1 MKAKY
6 ILILLLCV
14 GLTMSSTLPV
24 FAQDA
29 GYRVHVRKD
38 YGYSW
43 ASDIQG
49 RFTIQLQGDETQVDW
64 VTFLIDE
71 DILATVQSAP
81 FKVSFDT
88 GDFSDGDHHLSA
100 EVHLKDNSLQKTTSL
115 TYTFIAASETSQQV
129 KTLLIGIGVALGGI
143 FAIVALV
150 QSLLFKNRK
159 KSPHQPGEPRS
170 YGILGGTVCPKC
182 GRPFP
187 RHILGINLLVGRLD
201 RCENCGKWVMTTH
214 TTPVA
219 LRAAE
224 EAELEALEADQK
236 AVPTKDSFK
245 EDLDDSRY
253 FDGL

>member
-1 MKAKY
+1 MKAKN
-6 ILILLLCV
+6 ILTLLLLI
-14 GLTMSSTLPV
+14 GLSMSSILPV
-24 FAQDA
+24 WAQVE

-38 YGYSW
+38 FGYSW

-49 RFTIQLQGDETQVDW
+49 RFTIQLQGDETEVDW

-71 DILATVQSAP
+71 DSLGTVQSAP

-88 GDFSDGDHHLSA
+88 GDYPDGDHLFSA
-100 EVHLKDNSLQKTTSL
+100 EVTLKDGSLQKTTSL
-115 TYTFIAASETSQQV
+115 AYTFIAASETSKQV
-129 KTLLIGIGVALGGI
+129 KTLLIGIGVVLGGI

-150 QSLLFKNRK
+150 QALFIKKGK

-170 YGILGGTVCPKC
+170 YGILGGTVCAKC

-201 RCENCGKWVMTTH
+201 RCENCGKWVMTTRA
-214 TTPVA
+214 TPAA

-224 EAELEALEADQK
+224 EAELEVIKADQK
-236 AVPTKDSFK
+236 PAPQKDNFK
-245 EDLDDSRY
+245 KDLDDSRF
-253 FDGL
+253 FDDL